1 MQVFE
6 FSRLLAVNLTVSCN
20 SASVLLG
27 SGEGVDAEVRIFPAS
42 ETVQLH
48 KENKLVEKFTMKTT
62 DHRC

>member
-27 SGEGVDAEVRIFPAS
+27 SGEGMDTEVRIFPVS
-42 ETVQLH
+42 KTVQLH
-48 KENKLVEKFTMKTT
+48 KKNKLVEKFTVKTT
-62 DHRC
+62 VHRC